1 MLSYHK
7 ITSCCNKKGRKATW
21 QPLLLAVV
29 KLSWNLGWELMWG
42 APFHDFI
49 HSHPSKQYQHMS
61 KKKSSKLKKTN
72 KNKNA
77 VCCYYIQSTS
87 WTSFNKHVFPDG
99 CQTVLYPTEQ
109 ILKKTLFVSFTGKK
123 VASQL
128 QGRMLKR
135 RQKLVSLLLNWTE
148 INQGEKQGGNCVRKR
163 KRKKKARNES

>member
-1 MLSYHK
+1 MTT
-7 ITSCCNKKGRKATW
+7 IIISCGQTVMKPGLRVSVRS
-21 QPLLLAVV
+21 P
-29 KLSWNLGWELMWG
+29 LSWL
-42 APFHDFI
+42 
-49 HSHPSKQYQHMS
+49 HSFTSFQTVSTHV

-99 CQTVLYPTEQ
+99 CQTVLNPTEQ

-163 KRKKKARNES
+163 KRKKKLEMKVNFKRDNKTAMSNRKN